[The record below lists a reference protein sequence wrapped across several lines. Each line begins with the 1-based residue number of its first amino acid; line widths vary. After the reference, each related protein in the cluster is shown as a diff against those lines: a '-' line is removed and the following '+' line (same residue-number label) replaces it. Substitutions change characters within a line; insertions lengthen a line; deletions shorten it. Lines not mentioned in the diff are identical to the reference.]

1 MSRAA
6 GLCPVTMRAF
16 AQAVIRARRPVTGGG
31 LMGGRVGRKSPYC
44 GQGQAAGLCPVT
56 MRDFAQVIIRAFRP
70 VTGRHKPAAQGCAV
84 RLNMLEQAYGY
95 HEVEFAVR
103 ERQLRRVGAD
113 KAHVLPGQGALQYVG
128 RPQLIAPARQE
139 LQHVLALAAAGLQYP
154 RALGT
159 AASRS
164 SFMSLRLRQ
173 KADIRPFQSR

>member
-95 HEVEFAVR
+95 HESNSPSAN
-103 ERQLRRVGAD
+103 GSS
-113 KAHVLPGQGALQYVG
+113 
-128 RPQLIAPARQE
+128 
-139 LQHVLALAAAGLQYP
+139 
-154 RALGT
+154 
-159 AASRS
+159 AASARTKLTSSQGRARS
-164 SFMSLRLRQ
+164 NMS
-173 KADIRPFQSR
+173 AAHSS